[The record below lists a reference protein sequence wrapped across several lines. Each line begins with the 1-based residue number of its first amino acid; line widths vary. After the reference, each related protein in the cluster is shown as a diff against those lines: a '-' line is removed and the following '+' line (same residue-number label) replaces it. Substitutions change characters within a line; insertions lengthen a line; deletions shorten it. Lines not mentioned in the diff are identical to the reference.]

1 MAMNKEERKAR
12 IEILN
17 KLLENERDRLTTS
30 SMIAAMLE
38 LYTLMY
44 EDLIYR
50 RNDLQRDITDI
61 RAHRTMVIIT
71 GCDDDLLEKT
81 NRLLWEASAVDLK
94 IAEDIKTFEGY
105 INQLK
110 KEQES

>member
-17 KLLENERDRLTTS
+17 KLLENERDRLATS

-38 LYTLMY
+38 LYTLMH
-44 EDLIYR
+44 EDLIYS
-50 RNDLQRDITDI
+50 RNDLQREITDI
-61 RAHRTMVIIT
+61 RTQRTLAIT
-71 GCDDDLLEKT
+71 VGCDDELMERVNL
-81 NRLLWEASAVDLK
+81 LLWSASAANLRS
-94 IAEDIKTFEGY
+94 AADIKTFEGY

>member
-1 MAMNKEERKAR
+1 MAMNKEERKVR

-17 KLLENERDRLTTS
+17 KLLEDERDRLTTS

-38 LYTLMY
+38 LYTLMH
-44 EDLIYR
+44 EDLIYS
-50 RNDLQRDITDI
+50 RNDLQREITDI
-61 RAHRTMVIIT
+61 RTQRTLTIT
-71 GCDDDLLEKT
+71 VGCDDELMERVNL
-81 NRLLWEASAVDLK
+81 LLWSASAADLK
-94 IAEDIKTFEGY
+94 LAEDIKTFEGY